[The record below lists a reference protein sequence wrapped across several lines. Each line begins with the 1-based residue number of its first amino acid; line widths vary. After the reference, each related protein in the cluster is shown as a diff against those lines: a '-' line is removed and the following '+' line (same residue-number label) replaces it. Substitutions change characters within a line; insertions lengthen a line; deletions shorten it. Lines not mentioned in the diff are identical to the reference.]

1 MFYIFLTYG
10 FGYGLRPKAEVFQGR
25 TFGYGRRW
33 KLHLRINTGYLT
45 FTILKFVCF
54 TFQYFSIMKKMN
66 VLGCNDQFFNTFL
79 SILSFITSCTIA
91 FLNNEVPG
99 KMGINY
105 YMCTG
110 EDPRDFK
117 YLGSKVTVSHY
128 QPNNLGNVYKV

>member
-1 MFYIFLTYG
+1 
-10 FGYGLRPKAEVFQGR
+10 
-25 TFGYGRRW
+25 
-33 KLHLRINTGYLT
+33 
-45 FTILKFVCF
+45 
-54 TFQYFSIMKKMN
+54 MN

-79 SILSFITSCTIA
+79 SILSFLTSFIIA

-117 YLGSKVTVSHY
+117 YLGSKVAVFSHY
-128 QPNNLGNVYKV
+128 QTNNVGTVEVRLA

>member
-1 MFYIFLTYG
+1 MWTKDAIITRSCTTKIHSCVLNIHDT
-10 FGYGLRPKAEVFQGR
+10 KVVF
-25 TFGYGRRW
+25 
-33 KLHLRINTGYLT
+33 
-45 FTILKFVCF
+45 F

-79 SILSFITSCTIA
+79 SILSFITSCIIA

-117 YLGSKVTVSHY
+117 YLGSKVTVSNY
-128 QPNNLGNVYKV
+128 QTNNLFRYCRS

>member
-1 MFYIFLTYG
+1 
-10 FGYGLRPKAEVFQGR
+10 
-25 TFGYGRRW
+25 
-33 KLHLRINTGYLT
+33 
-45 FTILKFVCF
+45 
-54 TFQYFSIMKKMN
+54 MKKMN

-79 SILSFITSCTIA
+79 SILSFITSCIIA

-128 QPNNLGNVYKV
+128 QTKNLGTVEVRLA